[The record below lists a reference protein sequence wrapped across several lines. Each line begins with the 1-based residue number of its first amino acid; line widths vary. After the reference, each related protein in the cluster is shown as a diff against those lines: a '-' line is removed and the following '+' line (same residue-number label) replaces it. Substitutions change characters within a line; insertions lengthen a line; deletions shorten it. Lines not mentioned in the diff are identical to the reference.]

1 MLSHPFLISPPRP
14 RRARDPRGQTLVEFA
29 LVLIPVVLLT
39 LGLIDGI
46 RVIFYYSQV
55 QEAARQGARWGAVQV
70 ARQITGSSTTV
81 GGDLSVRGNAPGTY
95 CDVSRANPTCPAGAY
110 ALATSR
116 VISTGA
122 ITPTIVGATL
132 HTATAVDPAQ
142 VTVTISTTFPATATT
157 EVTSTDPN
165 FTGQTVTVTMT
176 YPFKPVLGMVFN
188 GVSIAIKGA
197 SSMLHE

>member
-1 MLSHPFLISPPRP
+1 MLSHPLLVRPFRSP
-14 RRARDPRGQTLVEFA
+14 RACASRGQTLVEFA
-29 LVLIPVVLLT
+29 LVLIPVMLLT

-70 ARQITGSSTTV
+70 ARQIAGSSATV
-81 GGDLSVRGNAPGTY
+81 GGDLSVPGNAPGTY
-95 CDVSRANPTCPAGAY
+95 CDVSRANPTCPVGAY
-110 ALATSR
+110 SLATSR
-116 VISTGA
+116 VVSAGA

-132 HTATAVDPAQ
+132 RAATAVDPAQ
-142 VTVTISTTFPATATT
+142 VTVTISTTIPATATT
-157 EVTSTDPN
+157 EVTSTDPT
-165 FTGQTVTVTMT
+165 FTGQAVTVTMT

-188 GVSIAIKGA
+188 GVSIAIKGT